1 MKSFY
6 NILDS
11 IKTVVAAEPF
21 NNNISFGDISDI
33 DLNKQSIFPLAHLMI
48 NNATI
53 NENHVAFNVTLF
65 LMDIVDFNKEAVSDL
80 FLGNNN
86 IQDVLN
92 TQMALGTR
100 IIRVL
105 QKKNLY
111 KEQFELNNPP
121 SCEPFTERFEN
132 SLAGW
137 AITFDINTTDEM
149 TYC

>member
-6 NILDS
+6 KILDS
-11 IKTVVAAEPF
+11 IKTVVTAEPF
-21 NNNISFGDISDI
+21 NNNISFEDISDI
-33 DLNKQSIFPLAHLMI
+33 NLNKQSIFPLAHLMI

-65 LMDIVDFNKEAVSDL
+65 LMDIVDFNKEAVNDL

-105 QKKNLY
+105 QNLS
-111 KEQFELNNPP
+111 LIHI
-121 SCEPFTERFEN
+121 SEPTRP
-132 SLAGW
+132 
-137 AITFDINTTDEM
+137 
-149 TYC
+149 Y